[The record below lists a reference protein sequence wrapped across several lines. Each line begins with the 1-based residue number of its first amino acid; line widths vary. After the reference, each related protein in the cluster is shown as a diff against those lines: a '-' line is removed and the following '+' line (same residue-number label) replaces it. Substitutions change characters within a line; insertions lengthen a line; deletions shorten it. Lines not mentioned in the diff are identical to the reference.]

1 MVKENSN
8 SRSSVGSMNLFR
20 RVPIL
25 RAMFVEVILSQCLS
39 SVLNFQFMVKV
50 KEAIIDDEDRA
61 SWTGKVS
68 NVVRQFGA
76 LIYSQV

>member
-1 MVKENSN
+1 VVKEDKM
-8 SRSSVGSMNLFR
+8 SRENIGSVNLFR

-25 RAMFVEVILSQCLS
+25 RAMFIEVILSQCLS

-50 KEAIIDDEDRA
+50 KEAIVNDEDRA

-68 NVVRQFGA
+68 ELISA
-76 LIYSQV
+76 LI